1 MAITEALQLPS
12 IEGGREQEEAGVRAE
27 RWSVF
32 VIFALNGIV
41 IGSWAPRMPAFA
53 AQIGANEGQLGLA
66 LLGGSVG
73 MIAAAS
79 LTGRWCARAG
89 ARLVM
94 FVAALATVVVLPVLA
109 LVGSPLQLGS
119 ALVLLGATVGMLD
132 VAMNVGAVTV
142 VRRTERPLMPVFHAG
157 FSFGALAGSMGAAY
171 AAGHGIGLVGHFLTV
186 SGLVLVVNLAVIR
199 FVPSEERADPA
210 DPADP
215 SSQTRQPADRRMMRR
230 PVLWLLG
237 AVALCSAI
245 VEGASGDWSALF
257 AVRERGMDEA
267 AAAVTFSVFCVAMG
281 IVRLLGEQAERRWSP
296 QRLLV
301 VGAMAASFGLLL
313 TAIVPGAAVAYLG
326 FALAGGGLAFAFPIA
341 LNLAGAV
348 GRRGDGTGGE
358 HEIGFVTTVAYS
370 GFLIG
375 PPMIGGVAHI
385 TNLEVAIGF
394 VGVVA
399 AMIIPIALSAAAAR
413 HREDVR
419 AGEREPAPNS
429 C

>member
-1 MAITEALQLPS
+1 M
-12 IEGGREQEEAGVRAE
+12 RAE

-53 AQIGANEGQLGLA
+53 AQIGANDGQLGLA

-73 MIAAAS
+73 MIVAAS
-79 LTGRWCARAG
+79 LTGRWCARSG

-94 FVAALATVVVLPVLA
+94 FVAALATVVVLPLMA
-109 LVGSPLQLGS
+109 LVGSALQLGGT
-119 ALVLLGATVGMLD
+119 LVLLGASVGMLD
-132 VAMNVGAVTV
+132 VGMNVGAVTV

-157 FSFGALAGSMGAAY
+157 FSFGALAGSMGAAL
-171 AAGHGIGLVGHFLTV
+171 AAGNGVGLLGHFLAV

-199 FVPSEERADPA
+199 FVPREERAVA
-210 DPADP
+210 
-215 SSQTRQPADRRMMRR
+215 SSETHLPTDRRMLRR

-237 AVALCSAI
+237 AIALCSAI

-296 QRLLV
+296 ERLLV
-301 VGAMAASFGLLL
+301 VGALAAAGGLLL
-313 TAIVPGAAVAYLG
+313 TALVPGAAVAYLG

-375 PPMIGGVAHI
+375 PPVIGGVAHL

-394 VGVVA
+394 AGVVA
-399 AMIIPIALSAAAAR
+399 ALIVPVALAAAAAR
-413 HREDVR
+413 RREE
-419 AGEREPAPNS
+419 AEAAREPALNRG
-429 C
+429 

>member
-1 MAITEALQLPS
+1 
-12 IEGGREQEEAGVRAE
+12 VRAE

-32 VIFALNGIV
+32 VVFALNGIV

-53 AQIGANEGQLGLA
+53 AQIGADEGQLGLA
-66 LLGGSVG
+66 LLGGSIG

-109 LVGSPLQLGS
+109 LVGSPLQLGG

-171 AAGHGIGLVGHFLTV
+171 AAGHGIGLVGHFLAV

-199 FVPSEERADPA
+199 FVPSEDR
-210 DPADP
+210 ADP
-215 SSQTRQPADRRMMRR
+215 SSETPRPADRRMMRR

-281 IVRLLGEQAERRWSP
+281 VVRLLGEQAERRWSP

-301 VGAMAASFGLLL
+301 VGALAAAFGLLL
-313 TAIVPGAAVAYLG
+313 TAIVPGAAVAYVG

-385 TNLEVAIGF
+385 TNLEVAVGF
-394 VGVVA
+394 AGVIA
-399 AMIIPIALSAAAAR
+399 ALIIPIALSAAAAR
-413 HREDVR
+413 HRED
-419 AGEREPAPNS
+419 AMASEREPASNS

>member
-1 MAITEALQLPS
+1 M
-12 IEGGREQEEAGVRAE
+12 RAE

-41 IGSWAPRMPAFA
+41 VGSWAPRMPALA
-53 AQIGANEGQLGLA
+53 GQIGANEGQLGLA
-66 LLGGSVG
+66 LLGGSIG

-79 LTGRWCARAG
+79 LTGRWCARSG

-94 FVAALATVVVLPVLA
+94 FAAALATVAVLPLLA
-109 LVGSPLQLGS
+109 LVTSPLQLGG
-119 ALVLLGATVGMLD
+119 ALVLVGASVGMLD
-132 VAMNVGAVTV
+132 VAMNIGAVTV

-157 FSFGALAGSMGAAY
+157 FSFGALAGSMGAAF
-171 AAGHGIGLVGHFLTV
+171 AAGHDIGLVAHFLAV
-186 SGLVLVVNLAVIR
+186 SALVLVVNLAVIR
-199 FVPSEERADPA
+199 FVPREERVAAADG
-210 DPADP
+210 
-215 SSQTRQPADRRMMRR
+215 QRPADRRMLRR

-237 AVALCSAI
+237 GIALCSAI

-267 AAAVTFSVFCVAMG
+267 SAAITFSVFCVAMG
-281 IVRLLGEQAERRWSP
+281 VVRLLGEQAERRWSAE
-296 QRLLV
+296 RLLI
-301 VGAMAASFGLLL
+301 VGSLSAAFGLLL
-313 TAIVPGAAVAYLG
+313 TATVPGAAVAYLG

-358 HEIGFVTTVAYS
+358 HEIGFVTTIAYS

-375 PPMIGGVAHI
+375 PPMIGGVAHL

-394 VGVVA
+394 AGVIAALIVPVA
-399 AMIIPIALSAAAAR
+399 LGAAAAR
-413 HREDVR
+413 RREDAR
-419 AGEREPAPNS
+419 ATAPEPALNTR
-429 C
+429 